1 MLGLELEESGWSST
15 DGSKEDLVEY
25 VAKLLETK
33 SEMLAEYFSINIKV
47 HFTFIYLKQS
57 SIVYFI
63 EW

>member
-1 MLGLELEESGWSST
+1 MLGLELKETGWSPT
-15 DGSKEDLVEY
+15 DGSKDDLVEY

-47 HFTFIYLKQS
+47 HFTFIYLQQS

>member
-47 HFTFIYLKQS
+47 YFTFIYLQQS